1 MIDDPT
7 LGGVDLTLQYTR
19 FWFILPP
26 CAPLFFTSMIMH
38 QSKAEKKL
46 RAGRRT
52 LARFC
57 SSIPRSL
64 CGWFSC
70 RAILQCIIIRDRK
83 KAESAL
89 FLIPRCEMLIAE
101 PVGQLRSLHWRSAY
115 QLHRRS
121 SCTMTCVVS
130 TTKYFIDRIKRP
142 TFYRLFAAP
151 PLYSLFVALAVLA
164 LIRPCSAC
172 EIVDLPQ
179 SSYSFNGCY
188 NGCATAGNT
197 HVLIKLDS
205 VQAWSAVVRL
215 HINIFTNGMPFSCVA
230 NKYVLSVFTAVLQ
243 AADVNQWVKADLGA
257 ESLVCGVT
265 TQGRGESIHII
276 GCNKPEHLISRVSS
290 RLSSVRII
298 NRACE

>member
-1 MIDDPT
+1 M
-7 LGGVDLTLQYTR
+7 LQYTR

-46 RAGRRT
+46 RAGRRP

-101 PVGQLRSLHWRSAY
+101 PVGQLRSLHWRSAS

-179 SSYSFNGCY
+179 SSY
-188 NGCATAGNT
+188 TASST
-197 HVLIKLDS
+197 HGSCSLGLIQLDS
-205 VQAWSAVVRL
+205 WSSWCAAVML
-215 HINIFTNGMPFSCVA
+215 HIDLFTNGMLFSCVA
-230 NKYVLSVFTAVLQ
+230 HQYVFVCVHRSF
-243 AADVNQWVKADLGA
+243 ADK
-257 ESLVCGVT
+257 
-265 TQGRGESIHII
+265 
-276 GCNKPEHLISRVSS
+276 
-290 RLSSVRII
+290 
-298 NRACE
+298 